1 MENSVI
7 GDPVHDTGH
16 PVFTDTEA
24 DVPAGVVARVEVP
37 AVLDVVERGAMQIG
51 AAAND
56 QRHGL
61 GHMLQNIAAG
71 FARRDVRPIGRI
83 IRNALEE
90 IGVVLLHGVIEF
102 MREIFVRLAPSIEAL
117 VPIGTFRL
125 EVFGMPG
132 EVFADFGR
140 DVEFFCGQAEPFP
153 CRVGK
158 LHAALAVCFARSRH
172 LGDPFPDERF
182 CHDQLRLAS
191 PRLRFVVSPQELL
204 HVLPVHLLHVP
215 PIGFITGDGVFAL
228 REQGH
233 RVEGDIVRVVNE
245 DEVVQLEVTG
255 QRAGFARH
263 TFLQATVAGE
273 AHDLVIEN
281 TMLRRIE
288 ARFGHFAG
296 NSQTNR
302 IGHTLPERPRRCLY
316 SRRLAE
322 FRMSG
327 RYAAELAKVFHLFE
341 GNFEA
346 REVQPAVE
354 EHAAVTRR
362 ENKTIAVQPARLFGI
377 VAESRSE
384 KDRPD
389 FGAAQRQTKMAG
401 FAGGDGIDGKST
413 RIARGQGEN
422 FVGQAHE

>member
-1 MENSVI
+1 
-7 GDPVHDTGH
+7 
-16 PVFTDTEA
+16 
-24 DVPAGVVARVEVP
+24 
-37 AVLDVVERGAMQIG
+37 
-51 AAAND
+51 
-56 QRHGL
+56 
-61 GHMLQNIAAG
+61 
-71 FARRDVRPIGRI
+71 
-83 IRNALEE
+83 
-90 IGVVLLHGVIEF
+90 

-125 EVFGMPG
+125 EVFGMTG
-132 EVFADFGR
+132 EEFADFGR
-140 DVEFFCGQAEPFP
+140 DVEFFRGQAEPFT

-158 LHAALAVCFARSRH
+158 LHAALAVRFARSRD
-172 LGDPFPDERF
+172 LGNSFADERF
-182 CHDQLRLAS
+182 GHDQMRLAAT
-191 PRLRFVVSPQELL
+191 RLRFVVSPQELL

-233 RVEGDIVRVVNE
+233 RVEGDVIRIVNE

-281 TMLRRIE
+281 TMLRRVE

-302 IGHTLPERPRRCLY
+302 IGHALPERPRGSLY

-341 GNFEA
+341 GDFEA
-346 REVQPAVE
+346 REVQPAIE
-354 EHAAVTRR
+354 EHAAVTCR

-384 KDRPD
+384 KDRSD
-389 FGAAQRQTKMAG
+389 FGAAQRQAKVAG

-413 RIARGQGEN
+413 RIARGRGEN